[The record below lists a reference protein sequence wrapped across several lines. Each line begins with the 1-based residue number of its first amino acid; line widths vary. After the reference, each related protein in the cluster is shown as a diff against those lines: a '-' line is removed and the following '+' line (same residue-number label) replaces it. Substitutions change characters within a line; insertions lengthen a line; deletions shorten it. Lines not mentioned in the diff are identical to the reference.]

1 MKNIIFYALVALFSL
16 AAETLIAQA
25 PPQKM
30 TYQFVARN
38 GQNQLIQNNAVG
50 LRISI
55 LQGSTSGTAVYVETH
70 TPQTNGNGLATMEV
84 GAGTVVSGIFAN
96 IDWSTGVYFIQTEM
110 DPQGQQGYS
119 ITAVSQLLSVPY
131 AFYAGRATYA
141 DSVSGG
147 MNETDPTFNA
157 SVAAGITPADT
168 ARWNQDL
175 VDDADSDPTN
185 ELQTL
190 SVVGDSVFLSGS
202 GGSFS
207 VSDGDTSL
215 WKVDNFGI
223 HYDQGNVGIGI
234 NSDPL
239 VTLNIVKDIPSG
251 GARKFINVHNTTN
264 SIQSSA
270 DISVSAGT
278 GGDRTFLSHW
288 GPTYAN
294 AYNVGGFGGMSSTG
308 KGLAFLVHDTS
319 SFKFITGSNSTPTEI
334 FRINSNGVGIGTANP
349 LFDLEVSSNSLTN
362 TRGALFSHFQ
372 SNTAGIN
379 LTLCK
384 FRGTQALPL
393 NVQNG
398 DYLGGIFFSG
408 YTGTQP
414 SQTNLMGSA
423 LIGGRI
429 NGTVTSASVPVDLF
443 FATGATTNQSDPYPQ
458 NTVRMVVASDGNVGV
473 GTTNPNSKLQVTNGD
488 VYIENI
494 STGVILRSPNGGCW
508 RVTVDNTGNLV
519 RTAIT
524 CP

>member
-1 MKNIIFYALVALFSL
+1 MKNILFICLSLIFGLFIQELS
-16 AAETLIAQA
+16 AQA

-38 GQNQLIQNNAVG
+38 ASNQLIQNNAVG

-55 LQGSTSGTAVYVETH
+55 LQGSPTGTAVYVETH
-70 TPQTNGNGLATMEV
+70 VPQTNGNGTATIEV
-84 GAGTVVSGIFAN
+84 GAGTVVSGVFAN

-119 ITAVSQLLSVPY
+119 VTAVSQLLSVPY

-147 MNETDPTFNA
+147 MSETDPTFNA

-175 VDDADSDPTN
+175 VDDADNDPTN

-223 HYDQGNVGIGI
+223 HYNQGNVGIGTSSDSLSTLFIKRNVTGLSRYILGLHNESLLSNSNAGIKLSTASDTGYLELTQYASFYTAVPGMAGYGGISSWGNGVSLNVRNNGAFKIVRGFDTPTPLELLRVNNSGMGLGTPNPLSKLHVVGTTIFQDENNSPHIPILFYDNLGNSRGQFRI
-234 NSDPL
+234 NSDPTYTIL
-239 VTLNIVKDIPSG
+239 EMDAIEPNSTGDVSIRFFRFT
-251 GARKFINVHNTTN
+251 NTTGSKAVN
-264 SIQSSA
+264 
-270 DISVSAGT
+270 
-278 GGDRTFLSHW
+278 FLR
-288 GPTYAN
+288 G
-294 AYNVGGFGGMSSTG
+294 
-308 KGLAFLVHDTS
+308 
-319 SFKFITGSNSTPTEI
+319 NSTAQMSASIGVDGT
-334 FRINSNGVGIGTANP
+334 NSYFQIHGGNIGIGT
-349 LFDLEVSSNSLTN
+349 T
-362 TRGALFSHFQ
+362 T
-372 SNTAGIN
+372 
-379 LTLCK
+379 
-384 FRGTQALPL
+384 
-393 NVQNG
+393 
-398 DYLGGIFFSG
+398 
-408 YTGTQP
+408 P
-414 SQTNLMGSA
+414 S
-423 LIGGRI
+423 
-429 NGTVTSASVPVDLF
+429 
-443 FATGATTNQSDPYPQ
+443 
-458 NTVRMVVASDGNVGV
+458 
-473 GTTNPNSKLQVTNGD
+473 SKLDVSGGD
-488 VYIENI
+488 IEIENI
-494 STGVILRSPNGGCW
+494 GSGIILKSPNGNCW